1 MTLAFRVTIL
11 ALMAMGWARAATV
24 GSMHGLVHDA
34 ADHRPL
40 AGVQVGIT
48 APSGSY
54 SAVTDAHGFYSIVG
68 IIPDTYTLDASA
80 KGYRAYHEAGITITQ
95 DSNLAFD
102 VALQRET
109 LRQIANV
116 TTRSASF
123 PVQAHQ
129 PVDVYV
135 VTPHE
140 QSQLGGIPA
149 FDNEAQLLNTLPGA
163 TLVGGAS
170 GSGLIGGFA
179 AIRGGLANQI
189 GYQLDGV
196 DATDPITG
204 YFINNTI
211 LNGSQA
217 VDFTAGPGD
226 AGKGGSGSGSVNI
239 VTKAGSYPSSGFVQF
254 ESGGPAFEHNL
265 DFEYG
270 TATPNKRYSL
280 FVSGRY
286 GRDFGGVTA
295 PPYGN
300 TYGGTSTS
308 FPDTVGQAQFES
320 TNDTVVNGLI
330 HFGRNDA
337 NTIQLWGEWGANK
350 LTGGYG
356 IDPQTY
362 PFYTG
367 QSPYQQIYAAAP
379 QLLGVQAQKF
389 GIPILNSNA
398 TNSSLSQK
406 DTLALMPFFPGQKAV
421 YQPIGSVPNEVTVL
435 DLMKIAYSRAIGS
448 RGYLNARV
456 YRTQNSVVDTFNDPN
471 NVLFGYGLPSIGFS
485 DNDVTRAAQNTGFAI
500 DLQQIVGN
508 NHLISAGYDYRFS
521 RANLVGYVVSPT
533 FFFAGPTIADFLPA
547 DPYLP
552 VTGSAGTPG
561 VFYGKRYPA
570 FNETIDN
577 DMYRTSFYANDN
589 WNATDRFL
597 VQAGLRYDK
606 QLVPTSDGTYEA
618 NALDPRIYA
627 AWTVGPKRDTVLRAG
642 YGHAATFAPLFQL
655 VSEYTPP
662 IGYKQFPATLAICGG
677 PSAHFSAKCPN
688 YYDELVNAWWQ
699 GFGVN
704 PVSFSRPQQSD
715 SYDFSFEHAFPHDV
729 GLKITYFQRRDYDV
743 IVNSQEVTVTPQGA
757 VIPGTISVTNQGRAQ
772 TAGVEFQLSRQVAQG
787 LSVQFNATYINQFV
801 NYVTNNAFRPS
812 VQPALLATGALFHP
826 PYLSPL
832 TSTLTLDYHHKDWE
846 IDPIF
851 RYEHGYPIGIWA
863 MDPVYVNGM
872 PMFVPNTN
880 LYGGF
885 GSQFCY
891 YVDPQTP
898 GTPSHPRIIGST
910 GGGCSATLNG
920 ALTHPA
926 LFANLL
932 VARSFEHGHVTLGL
946 ELQNIL
952 GNYANYPYYNPGY
965 VNNGYGAFG
974 PGSGANPVFGLPGAV
989 KAYPAGPFFTIPSGF
1004 GRQFTLFSRFT
1015 L

>member
-521 RANLVGYVVSPT
+521 RANLVGYVVS
-533 FFFAGPTIADFLPA
+533 
-547 DPYLP
+547 
-552 VTGSAGTPG
+552 
-561 VFYGKRYPA
+561 
-570 FNETIDN
+570 
-577 DMYRTSFYANDN
+577 
-589 WNATDRFL
+589 
-597 VQAGLRYDK
+597 
-606 QLVPTSDGTYEA
+606 
-618 NALDPRIYA
+618 
-627 AWTVGPKRDTVLRAG
+627 
-642 YGHAATFAPLFQL
+642 
-655 VSEYTPP
+655 
-662 IGYKQFPATLAICGG
+662 
-677 PSAHFSAKCPN
+677 
-688 YYDELVNAWWQ
+688 
-699 GFGVN
+699 
-704 PVSFSRPQQSD
+704 
-715 SYDFSFEHAFPHDV
+715 
-729 GLKITYFQRRDYDV
+729 
-743 IVNSQEVTVTPQGA
+743 
-757 VIPGTISVTNQGRAQ
+757 
-772 TAGVEFQLSRQVAQG
+772 
-787 LSVQFNATYINQFV
+787 
-801 NYVTNNAFRPS
+801 
-812 VQPALLATGALFHP
+812 
-826 PYLSPL
+826 
-832 TSTLTLDYHHKDWE
+832 
-846 IDPIF
+846 
-851 RYEHGYPIGIWA
+851 
-863 MDPVYVNGM
+863 
-872 PMFVPNTN
+872 
-880 LYGGF
+880 
-885 GSQFCY
+885 
-891 YVDPQTP
+891 
-898 GTPSHPRIIGST
+898 
-910 GGGCSATLNG
+910 
-920 ALTHPA
+920 
-926 LFANLL
+926 
-932 VARSFEHGHVTLGL
+932 
-946 ELQNIL
+946 
-952 GNYANYPYYNPGY
+952 
-965 VNNGYGAFG
+965 
-974 PGSGANPVFGLPGAV
+974 
-989 KAYPAGPFFTIPSGF
+989 
-1004 GRQFTLFSRFT
+1004 
-1015 L
+1015 